1 LESLVATNFITKQA
15 AAERASCSV
24 KTIQRLIAAGTLPA
38 YKVGARGVRIDVDE
52 LDAALRQHPH
62 SCNAAGSRLAEHVAA
77 VVAQA
82 PALTPA
88 QRDRIAALLRG
99 GAA

>member
-1 LESLVATNFITKQA
+1 MPTNLITKQA

-52 LDAALRQHPH
+52 LDAALRQHPAR
-62 SCNAAGSRLAEHVAA
+62 SCSAAGSSLAEHVAR
-77 VVAQA
+77 VVAAA
-82 PALTPA
+82 PPLSPE
-88 QRDRIAALLRG
+88 QRDRIAALLRAG
-99 GAA
+99 EAA